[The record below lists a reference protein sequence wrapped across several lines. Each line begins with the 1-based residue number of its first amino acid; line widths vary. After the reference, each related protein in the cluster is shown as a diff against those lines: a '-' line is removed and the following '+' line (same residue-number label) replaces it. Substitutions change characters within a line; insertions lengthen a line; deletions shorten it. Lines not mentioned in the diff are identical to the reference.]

1 MKGRKSGFW
10 RMLMRLLLG
19 PRPPLRSLLPPFPCR
34 MRAHPPDADD
44 ADDMPPLVD
53 APALPDADWSHVAAQ
68 ESMMSSIDFS
78 SVTFANRTHGP
89 FASTSAAVST
99 SLNGFDDGLVDQ
111 IDFDTDLPPV
121 SKAAERRAPSYI
133 PRPPN
138 AFILFRSHF
147 IRTQSV
153 PERVEGNHSVLSK
166 IVGKYWKALQPE
178 ERAQWEDRARAAQA
192 EHRRR
197 YPDWR
202 FRPGN
207 VSKSTTFVMN
217 TGQPRGRRKGR
228 IKDDGGGEPPPPP
241 ANTASDEAADED
253 TLAPNDVAV
262 TLANDELEERGRSK
276 KRRATTSAS
285 ASPTVVRPTT
295 GPITRSGRT
304 RATTVTITPPTVKS
318 PKSKSRV
325 AVVKGKGKGKARALS
340 QDAAVK
346 TQEASE
352 TKEEKDKRDRDNAR
366 CEKIANLLVEGKSGP
381 ALAAAVAAWDA
392 DQSRVDLEQHH
403 KRRRSSSAEGLV
415 AVPKL
420 IRRPSS
426 GASSAEEDFHIT
438 TPTYD
443 ESKST
448 FSPWGPPSSPYPQQ
462 MSPTSPYTP
471 SSPFLPH
478 QSPVPA
484 QVQAYA
490 PTSFP
495 PDVPL
500 TQMFKRSS
508 SAPCRGRASC
518 PDGHTQHTAGL
529 SVPSVGPMITPA
541 TQRGPDPVYTQEQQQ
556 PWAPGHTRRDTISLP
571 VMQQEYFQSL
581 PVSVSEYRPPGH
593 ASYPDPTHVPVH
605 PGPGPN
611 VRYRETATSSA
622 WWHRARETHDI
633 ETDYSPAEENGWGDR
648 GLGSFSVSLP
658 PFSVTGADGDGEQQ
672 AGRQATPSPTMSTH
686 ASPLQVKMDIPAQF
700 SISNF
705 SSLSGWAG
713 PHQDQHRS
721 RAAAPASSWNAFSGY
736 VFPPKDASASSPTDD
751 YHTGSDWGH
760 H

>member
-1 MKGRKSGFW
+1 MPPVRL
-10 RMLMRLLLG
+10 REPRLLYSSFSADEGKKVGVLEDADEVAVG
-19 PRPPLRSLLPPFPCR
+19 TEAVRERATIAHNRLRHRFAAREQGRGAACTIV
-34 MRAHPPDADD
+34 HPP
-44 ADDMPPLVD
+44 
-53 APALPDADWSHVAAQ
+53 S
-68 ESMMSSIDFS
+68 
-78 SVTFANRTHGP
+78 
-89 FASTSAAVST
+89 
-99 SLNGFDDGLVDQ
+99 
-111 IDFDTDLPPV
+111 
-121 SKAAERRAPSYI
+121 
-133 PRPPN
+133 PN

-178 ERAQWEDRARAAQA
+178 ERAQWEDRHVQPRPSIGGGIPIGGSDPETSARARA
-192 EHRRR
+192 R
-197 YPDWR
+197 
-202 FRPGN
+202 
-207 VSKSTTFVMN
+207 T
-217 TGQPRGRRKGR
+217 
-228 IKDDGGGEPPPPP
+228 
-241 ANTASDEAADED
+241 
-253 TLAPNDVAV
+253 
-262 TLANDELEERGRSK
+262 LEETTCYDLRLSLTD
-276 KRRATTSAS
+276 RRATN
-285 ASPTVVRPTT
+285 T

-304 RATTVTITPPTVKS
+304 RATTVTVTPPTVKS

-340 QDAAVK
+340 QDAVVK

-426 GASSAEEDFHIT
+426 ADVSDVTVH
-438 TPTYD
+438 PVL
-443 ESKST
+443 
-448 FSPWGPPSSPYPQQ
+448 PVPS
-462 MSPTSPYTP
+462 
-471 SSPFLPH
+471 H

-672 AGRQATPSPTMSTH
+672 AGRQATPSPTMSPM
-686 ASPLQVKMDIPAQF
+686 PLRCK
-700 SISNF
+700 
-705 SSLSGWAG
+705 
-713 PHQDQHRS
+713 
-721 RAAAPASSWNAFSGY
+721 
-736 VFPPKDASASSPTDD
+736 
-751 YHTGSDWGH
+751 
-760 H
+760 